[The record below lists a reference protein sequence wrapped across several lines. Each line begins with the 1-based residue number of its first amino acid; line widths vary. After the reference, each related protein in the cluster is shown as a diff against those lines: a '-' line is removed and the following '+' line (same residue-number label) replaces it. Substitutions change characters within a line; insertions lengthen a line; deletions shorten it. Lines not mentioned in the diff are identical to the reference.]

1 MAKRRRAP
9 GGRTFD
15 SRKTR
20 VLSSYESSYSG
31 VAALATLKRYKEI
44 EKTFAKRVG
53 AGARR
58 VSSAS
63 VDLAGRFVKA
73 GKQKITIMLVPHT
86 EKRILNLQ
94 ISFFGLGAA
103 IAVLL
108 AVAGF
113 LTWSSASYG
122 NVASKLAGKTET
134 LKTTQAD
141 LDTIRDSTARLV
153 KAARSFQVALD
164 TTLSTIGLKP
174 QGAQSSRT
182 DGDLAAFFSPADIAS
197 GRLREAAEIE
207 QVTGYLER
215 SVKPINELGDTIS
228 AQGSVL
234 SEIPNI
240 WPIKGGIGHISMYYG
255 QNENPIY
262 GSWYI
267 HKGIDLST
275 FRAGDPVVVTA
286 DGKVVTVAY
295 DISLGNYIIVEHK
308 HGFLTR
314 YAHLNAFKVQKGAI
328 VKQGQVIGYIGN
340 TGLST
345 GPHLHYEVHLGT
357 ETIDPLRFLNIRSG
371 STASGR

>member
-1 MAKRRRAP
+1 M
-9 GGRTFD
+9 
-15 SRKTR
+15 
-20 VLSSYESSYSG
+20 
-31 VAALATLKRYKEI
+31 ATLKRYKDL
-44 EKTFAKRVG
+44 EKSLAKR
-53 AGARR
+53 AGSAFRR
-58 VSSAS
+58 FFS
-63 VDLAGRFVKA
+63 VLSEGLSRFVKA
-73 GKQKITIMLVPHT
+73 GRQKITIMLVPHS

-94 ISFFGLGAA
+94 ISFFGFAGFFLVVLVLAGVLTWSGAGYS
-103 IAVLL
+103 
-108 AVAGF
+108 AVAG
-113 LTWSSASYG
+113 
-122 NVASKLAGKTET
+122 KLVGKTEA

-141 LDTIRDSTARLV
+141 LDAIRDSTTRLV

-164 TTLSTIGLKP
+164 STLSNIGIKG
-174 QGAQSSRT
+174 QADTASRA
-182 DGDLAAFFSPADIAS
+182 DGDLAAFFSPTEIGS

-207 QVTGYLER
+207 RVTGYLER
-215 SVKPINELGDTIS
+215 SVTPLNELGNTIA
-228 AQGSVL
+228 AQGGIL

-275 FRAGDPVVVTA
+275 FRSGDPVLSTA
-286 DGKVVTVAY
+286 DGKVVTVAF

-314 YAHLNAFKVQKGAI
+314 YAHLSAFKVQKGAI
-328 VKQGQVIGYIGN
+328 VKQGQIIGYIGN

-371 STASGR
+371 SVALTR

>member
-1 MAKRRRAP
+1 
-9 GGRTFD
+9 
-15 SRKTR
+15 
-20 VLSSYESSYSG
+20 
-31 VAALATLKRYKEI
+31 LATLKRYKDF
-44 EKTFAKRVG
+44 EKSFAKR
-53 AGARR
+53 AGASVRKGTSSVAGG
-58 VSSAS
+58 VS
-63 VDLAGRFVKA
+63 RFVRA

-94 ISFFGLGAA
+94 ISFFGLAA
-103 IAVLL
+103 ILAAVLGL
-108 AVAGF
+108 AGF
-113 LTWSSASYG
+113 LTLSSAGYG
-122 NVASKLAGKTET
+122 EVAGKLAGKTDA

-141 LDTIRDSTARLV
+141 LDAIRDSTSRLI
-153 KAARSFQVALD
+153 KAARSFQAALD
-164 TTLSTIGLKP
+164 STLASIGVKG
-174 QGAQSSRT
+174 QTDSASRA
-182 DGDLAAFFSPADIAS
+182 DGDLAAFFSPSEIGS

-207 QVTGYLER
+207 RVTGYLER
-215 SVKPINELGDTIS
+215 SVKPLNELGDTIV
-228 AQGSVL
+228 AQGSIM

-275 FRAGDPVVVTA
+275 FRSGDPIVATA
-286 DGKVVTVAY
+286 DGKVVSVAY
-295 DISLGNYIIVEHK
+295 DISLGNYIIIEHK

-314 YAHLNAFKVQKGAI
+314 YAHMSAFKVQKGAI

-345 GPHLHYEVHLGT
+345 GPHVHYEVHLGT

-371 STASGR
+371 SAPLTR

>member
-1 MAKRRRAP
+1 M
-9 GGRTFD
+9 
-15 SRKTR
+15 
-20 VLSSYESSYSG
+20 
-31 VAALATLKRYKEI
+31 ALATQKRYKDI
-44 EKTFAKRVG
+44 EKSF
-53 AGARR
+53 ARR
-58 VSSAS
+58 VGSSFRKASSAFIHMVS
-63 VDLAGRFVKA
+63 RFMRAGR
-73 GKQKITIMLVPHT
+73 QKITIMLVPHT

-94 ISFFGLGAA
+94 ISFFGLGT
-103 IAVLL
+103 IVAVILGI
-108 AVAGF
+108 AGF

-122 NVASKLAGKTET
+122 QVATRLAGKTDM
-134 LKTTQAD
+134 LSATQTD

-164 TTLSTIGLKP
+164 STLSTIGLKS
-174 QGAQSSRT
+174 ASDSAARS
-182 DGDLAAFFSPADIAS
+182 DGDLAAFFAPAEIGS

-215 SVKPINELGDTIS
+215 SVKPLNELGNTIS
-228 AQGSVL
+228 AQGGIL
-234 SEIPNI
+234 SEIPNV

-275 FRAGDPVVVTA
+275 FRSGDPVIATA

-295 DISLGNYIIVEHK
+295 DISLGNYIILEHK

-328 VKQGQVIGYIGN
+328 VKQGQIIGYIGN

-371 STASGR
+371 STASSR